1 MKVVIGALELDPSKV
16 AGSAESVPAE
26 HGPQTDRGR
35 LEKLCDAGH
44 QVQRW
49 TQFFKDYESKI
60 ITLCVAMTRDRAI
73 AEDICADTFVRV
85 VSSID
90 AFREN
95 SSIKTWIYTIAR
107 NLCLTHLARAKR
119 TVSFDDEMA
128 DAFPDCTPGAEQV
141 VADREADTALQ
152 EAIGQLDPSLREA
165 LLWCHGR
172 PFLCGNRPSNRSSGR
187 DCSDTG
193 ASRTRTAATTSGEGN
208 LMPSDEFY
216 DDLSAGSTVSCRLSG
231 MRKLRPISNLALLAE
246 RRSGNS
252 PNSPPFSGAWP
263 LRMHQRTSP
272 TVPCGWCARK
282 RAQRASPDGRT
293 SFQRCS
299 TLDC

>member
-1 MKVVIGALELDPSKV
+1 MR
-16 AGSAESVPAE
+16 
-26 HGPQTDRGR
+26 T
-35 LEKLCDAGH
+35 
-44 QVQRW
+44 W

-141 VADREADTALQ
+141 VADREADTVLQ

-165 LLWCHGR
+165 LLLR
-172 PFLCGNRPSNRSSGR
+172 V
-187 DCSDTG
+187 TG
-193 ASRTRTAATTSGEGN
+193 DLSYAEIAQVTGVPAATVATRVHRAREQ
-208 LMPSDEFY
+208 LRR
-216 DDLSAGSTVSCRLSG
+216 RL
-231 MRKLRPISNLALLAE
+231 
-246 RRSGNS
+246 
-252 PNSPPFSGAWP
+252 
-263 LRMHQRTSP
+263 
-272 TVPCGWCARK
+272 ARV
-282 RAQRASPDGRT
+282 
-293 SFQRCS
+293 
-299 TLDC
+299 L